1 MFDDAARE
9 PRPVFRV
16 NGTRNACRNVLSSIR
31 IVRLRVSWDRTNRE
45 SPCDLSVVLQDHS
58 TPSKADHRR
67 PRGKFLSTIDLHR
80 AASFKNARTENVFV
94 ECAHQQARRYE
105 RDNLIQKES
114 GAA

>member
-16 NGTRNACRNVLSSIR
+16 NGTRNACKNMLSSIR

-45 SPCDLSVVLQDHS
+45 SPCDLSVVLQDHC

-67 PRGKFLSTIDLHR
+67 PRGKFLSTIGLHR
-80 AASFKNARTENVFV
+80 AASSKIAHTENALWSVRTKK
-94 ECAHQQARRYE
+94 RRYE
-105 RDNLIQKES
+105 HDGLIQKES